1 MSENEKIKFNFG
13 DKFGDIPYYNYNI
26 QNYTENLIFK
36 IQQGIHLCAMQLSD
50 AKKIAN
56 GFYETDSVIDVEEG
70 GYAISYGDEFL
81 FTYGIE
87 PCCGVVLYD
96 DKKYI
101 LFHLDGSSTPEEVKQ
116 ITDKLDFSN
125 DAKVLICPG
134 VSCGKMSGTFNY
146 VQLENIYK
154 SLGYNTIVQR
164 IEASFGHI
172 TVSPDY
178 IKVGS
183 LLLKGNENYF
193 DSSRKQ
199 KE

>member
-1 MSENEKIKFNFG
+1 MLENKIKEFNFIG
-13 DKFGDIPYYNYNI
+13 ELVEKPYDNKK
-26 QNYTENLIFK
+26 YTKESIFK
-36 IQQGIHLCAMQLSD
+36 IPQGIHLCTMQLSD
-50 AKKIAN
+50 ARKSAN
-56 GFYETDSVIDVEEG
+56 GFYETDSVIDVEQQ

-172 TVSPDY
+172 AVSPDY

-183 LLLKGNENYF
+183 LLLEGNEIYF